1 MRTSNTFTT
10 VIWRKL
16 LMLDR
21 ERVLAKIDQIEG
33 YLRELREIVPKD
45 FVTYQ

>member
-1 MRTSNTFTT
+1 
-10 VIWRKL
+10 
-16 LMLDR
+16 MLDR